1 MQTLLPL
8 PLSSCMTLNESS
20 VLVSLNFFI
29 YNMAFPL
36 RVYCRIKYHFL
47 VQCVTSQFSVW
58 YALVLNKCSRYY
70 KNTPQRS
77 RLSWDHH
84 YLFMNQLTNDINI
97 SCFFSTYARMTCY
110 HFCWLPAWPTHQ
122 LFHPEPQ
129 RNTHREESCIAM
141 TLE

>member
-8 PLSSCMTLNESS
+8 PLSSCMTLNESR

-36 RVYCRIKYHFL
+36 SVYCRIKYHFL

-58 YALVLNKCSRYY
+58 YALVLTKCSRYY
-70 KNTPQRS
+70 KNTPQGI

-84 YLFMNQLTNDINI
+84 YLFMNQLTNDTNI
-97 SCFFSTYARMTCY
+97 SCFVFFHLCSNDMLSLLLVTCSAHPST
-110 HFCWLPAWPTHQ
+110 LPP
-122 LFHPEPQ
+122 PQ
-129 RNTHREESCIAM
+129 RNTHREESFIAM